1 VAAGVIAY
9 ILPAEFWSEAKRELS
24 VSVYVGLLTFNG
36 LILAL
41 GWTAFGRIYD
51 VLLRGDFGK
60 YLMRN
65 NLLNG
70 YILQITYMHI
80 FQIGAVIVS
89 AAGLIAV
96 LLDEVPLLAS
106 RIVIGFALL
115 FTMYAIKQAV
125 DAVTAMN
132 DLVWQ
137 SAVYESNLP
146 ASGSNVVPVRREG

>member
-1 VAAGVIAY
+1 V
-9 ILPAEFWSEAKRELS
+9 R
-24 VSVYVGLLTFNG
+24 T
-36 LILAL
+36 LI
-41 GWTAFGRIYD
+41 
-51 VLLRGDFGK
+51 
-60 YLMRN
+60 RN
-65 NLLNG
+65 DLLNS

-80 FQIGAVIVS
+80 FQIGAVVVS
-89 AAGLIAV
+89 AVGLVAV

-137 SAVYESNLP
+137 SAFYESNLP
-146 ASGSNVVPVRREG
+146 VSGSNVVPVRKEG